1 MNALRALGRIR
12 VRLLVVNLVV
22 VLLPVAGL
30 ELAKTYERQ
39 LLDAL
44 ERDMRDQ
51 AVVVRRFLEADLRRG
66 GRLDDEAHEE
76 ALRRAARRTRTRV
89 RLLDAAGVV
98 VVDSHR
104 DGPPEGPE
112 PRPPWL
118 ASASA
123 SPSLAAEPWPAIGE
137 RSEVRDALQGRPS
150 GFTRLRDRNPGVL
163 LFVTE
168 PIQPRGVVVGVVYAV
183 RSTSPVLVELHRIR
197 TGLLWVVGG
206 AIALTLLVTLALA
219 WSISRPLEH
228 LSRAAKRIAA
238 GERDVPVPIEGGGE
252 IAELGLSFA
261 AMTKELDARLTYLS
275 AFAADVAHEFKSPL
289 TSIRGAAELLRDGAA
304 DEPDARDRF
313 LGNIL
318 LDVERLDRHVSRLLE
333 LSRIEAGAA
342 DTARQLVSL
351 RPLVEASVRRASE
364 SSAASAPSASDA
376 PRIELVW
383 RARGALVR
391 ARAMDLET
399 AIGNLLDNALRFAPP
414 SSLVRVTADDGPART
429 LVIAVEDEGPGVP
442 EDDRARI
449 FERFFTTDAERRG
462 TGLGLAIVRAVAEA
476 HGGSVRFEPRVP
488 HGSRFVLTLPAGR

>member
-1 MNALRALGRIR
+1 
-12 VRLLVVNLVV
+12 
-22 VLLPVAGL
+22 
-30 ELAKTYERQ
+30 
-39 LLDAL
+39 
-44 ERDMRDQ
+44 
-51 AVVVRRFLEADLRRG
+51 
-66 GRLDDEAHEE
+66 
-76 ALRRAARRTRTRV
+76 
-89 RLLDAAGVV
+89 
-98 VVDSHR
+98 
-104 DGPPEGPE
+104 
-112 PRPPWL
+112 
-118 ASASA
+118 
-123 SPSLAAEPWPAIGE
+123 
-137 RSEVRDALQGRPS
+137 
-150 GFTRLRDRNPGVL
+150 
-163 LFVTE
+163 
-168 PIQPRGVVVGVVYAV
+168 
-183 RSTSPVLVELHRIR
+183 VLVELHRIR
-197 TGLLWVVGG
+197 KGLLWVVGG

>member
-51 AVVVRRFLEADLRRG
+51 AVVVRRFVEADLRRG
-66 GRLDDEAHEE
+66 GRLDEEAHEE

-137 RSEVRDALQGRPS
+137 RSEVRDALRGRPS

-197 TGLLWVVGG
+197 AGLLWVVGG

-252 IAELGLSFA
+252 IAELGRSFA

-351 RPLVEASVRRASE
+351 RPLVEASVRRAE
-364 SSAASAPSASDA
+364 STASGDA
-376 PRIELVW
+376 PRVELVW
-383 RARGALVR
+383 RARGALVH

-414 SSLVRVTADDGPART
+414 SSVVRVTVDDGPART
-429 LVIAVEDEGPGVP
+429 LVVVVEDEGPGVP

>member
-89 RLLDAAGVV
+89 RLLDAAGIV

-123 SPSLAAEPWPAIGE
+123 APSIAMEPWPAVGE
-137 RSEVRDALQGRPS
+137 RSEVRDALEGRPS

-206 AIALTLLVTLALA
+206 AVALTLLVTLALA

-252 IAELGLSFA
+252 IAELGRAFA

-304 DEPDARDRF
+304 DEPEARDRF
-313 LGNIL
+313 LRNIL

-351 RPLVEASVRRASE
+351 RPLVEASLRRASE
-364 SSAASAPSASDA
+364 SSASSTDSDA
-376 PRIELVW
+376 PRVELVW

-414 SSLVRVTADDGPART
+414 SSVVRVVVDDGPART
-429 LVIAVEDEGPGVP
+429 VVVAVEDEGPGVP
-442 EDDRARI
+442 VEDRARI

-476 HGGSVRFEPRVP
+476 HGGSVRFEPREP
-488 HGSRFVLTLPAGR
+488 RGSRFVLTLPAGR

>member
-1 MNALRALGRIR
+1 MTRWPWLGRIR
-12 VRLLVVNLVV
+12 VRLLVVNLFV
-22 VLLPVAGL
+22 VLVPVAGL

-39 LLDAL
+39 LLEAL

-51 AVVVRRFLEADLRRG
+51 AVVARRFVEASLRRG
-66 GRLDDEAHEE
+66 GMLDDPAHEE
-76 ALRRAARRTRTRV
+76 ALRRSARRTRTRI
-89 RLLDAAGVV
+89 RLLDTEGRV

-118 ASASA
+118 ASASP
-123 SPSLAAEPWPAIGE
+123 SPQALAPWPE
-137 RSEVRDALQGRPS
+137 VVSRSEVRDALRGRPS

-168 PIQPRGVVVGVVYAV
+168 PIQPRGAVVGVVYAV

-197 TGLLWVVGG
+197 SGLLWVLGG
-206 AIALTLLVTLALA
+206 AVLFTLLVTLALA

-228 LSRAAKRIAA
+228 LSKAAKRIAA

-252 IAELGLSFA
+252 IAELGESFA
-261 AMTKELDARLTYLS
+261 AMTRELDARLTYLS

-289 TSIRGAAELLRDGAA
+289 TSIRGAAELLAEGAA
-304 DEPDARDRF
+304 DDPKARERF

-318 LDVERLDRHVSRLLE
+318 LDVERLDRHVTRLLE

-351 RPLVEASVRRASE
+351 RPLVEASASRASTE
-364 SSAASAPSASDA
+364 DVRVEVAWQAKAS
-376 PRIELVW
+376 V
-383 RARGALVR
+383 VH
-391 ARAMDLET
+391 ARAMDLD
-399 AIGNLLDNALRFAPP
+399 AALGNLLENAVRF
-414 SSLVRVTADDGPART
+414 SPAGSAVKVKVVDVGRFVE
-429 LVIAVEDEGPGVP
+429 LAVEDEGPGVP
-442 EDDRARI
+442 EEDRAKI

-462 TGLGLAIVRAVAEA
+462 TGLGLAITRAVAEA
-476 HGGSVRFEPRVP
+476 HGGSLRFEAREPK
-488 HGSRFVLTLPAGR
+488 GSRFVLKLPAGRRRGKADETRDA

>member
-1 MNALRALGRIR
+1 MTWLRALGRIR

-22 VLLPVAGL
+22 VLVPVAGL

-51 AVVVRRFLEADLRRG
+51 TVVVRRFIEADLRRG
-66 GRLDDEAHEE
+66 GRLSDDAHEE

-89 RLLDAAGVV
+89 RLLDAEGRVV
-98 VVDSHR
+98 IDSHR

-112 PRPPWL
+112 PRAPWL
-118 ASASA
+118 ASANA
-123 SPSLAAEPWPAIGE
+123 TPALAAEPWPAIAE
-137 RSEVRDALQGRPS
+137 RSEVRDALDGRPS

-168 PIQPRGVVVGVVYAV
+168 PIQPRGTVVGVVYAV

-197 TGLLWVVGG
+197 KGLLWVLGG
-206 AIALTLLVTLALA
+206 AILFTLLVTLALA

-228 LSRAAKRIAA
+228 LSHAAKRIAA

-252 IAELGLSFA
+252 IAELGRAFA
-261 AMTKELDARLTYLS
+261 AMTKELDARLTYAS

-351 RPLVEASVRRASE
+351 RPLVEASIRRTSAERCTVELAWQARAS
-364 SSAASAPSASDA
+364 
-376 PRIELVW
+376 
-383 RARGALVR
+383 LVR

-399 AIGNLLDNALRFAPP
+399 AIGNLLDNAVRFAPTG
-414 SSLVRVTADDGPART
+414 STVSVTVTDGPART
-429 LVIAVEDEGPGVP
+429 IAIVVEDEGPGVP
-442 EDDRARI
+442 EEDRARI
-449 FERFFTTDAERRG
+449 FERFFTTDGQRRG

-476 HGGSVRFEPRVP
+476 HGGSVRFEPRTP
-488 HGSRFVLTLPAGR
+488 QGSRFVLTLPARR